1 MELYLFMSIS
11 RKRRRTCS
19 ENDDEEKDEQLREI
33 ESLQKMKRQLEINIQ
48 ELTDEL
54 DMEKSKR

>member
-1 MELYLFMSIS
+1 MIYLYLS

-19 ENDDEEKDEQLREI
+19 EDDDEERDEQLREI
-33 ESLQKMKRQLEINIQ
+33 ESLQKMKRQLEINLQ
-48 ELTDEL
+48 ELTNEL

>member
-1 MELYLFMSIS
+1 MIYLCLS

-19 ENDDEEKDEQLREI
+19 EDDDEEKDEQLREI
-33 ESLQKMKRQLEINIQ
+33 ESLQKMNRQLEIDMQ
-48 ELTDEL
+48 DLTNEL